1 MASLTAT
8 EHATPMVPIRL
19 TTRSVNHAI
28 PATTYS
34 VPLDWKRL
42 HLSELLNKVLHLDER
57 VPFDFLVD
65 GQLLRSSLA
74 QTLESKG
81 LTSVRQLFFSL
92 SSRVM

>member
-1 MASLTAT
+1 
-8 EHATPMVPIRL
+8 MVPIRL
-19 TTRSVNHAI
+19 TTRSTQFSI

-42 HLSELLNKVLHLDER
+42 HLSELLNKVLGLKDQR

-65 GQLLRSSLA
+65 GQLLRASLG

-81 LTSVRQLFFSL
+81 LTSVREIFLCCE
-92 SSRVM
+92 

>member
-1 MASLTAT
+1 MATLTAT
-8 EHATPMVPIRL
+8 EQAAPMLPIRL
-19 TTRSVNHAI
+19 TTRSTNYAI

-42 HLSELLNKVLHLDER
+42 HLSELLNKVLGLDQR

-65 GQLLRSSLA
+65 GQLLRASLG

-81 LTSVRQLFFSL
+81 LSSVC
-92 SSRVM
+92 